1 MLILTLKSP
10 PVPKSPSTVALAR
23 AFPAVV
29 DGPETVLE
37 TVCEIMGWIWDT
49 TWDTMEDWEDG
60 LLEEIVLVGREE
72 EEDPAIAEETVW
84 DISGCI
90 CERMVA
96 IRSDWENEDDPE
108 EEADPEEEDNPE
120 EDDDPDPDVC
130 CPATADVTVWEIRGF
145 ICDTTEDTM
154 SDWRDDDELPEDDS
168 KPVPDNE
175 LPEEEPSVEVD
186 KVPDNEGLDYVPRN
200 S

>member
-1 MLILTLKSP
+1 
-10 PVPKSPSTVALAR
+10 
-23 AFPAVV
+23 
-29 DGPETVLE
+29 
-37 TVCEIMGWIWDT
+37 
-49 TWDTMEDWEDG
+49 MEDWEDG

-130 CPATADVTVWEIRGF
+130 CPATADDTVWEIRGC

-154 SDWRDDDELPEDDS
+154 SDC
-168 KPVPDNE
+168 
-175 LPEEEPSVEVD
+175 
-186 KVPDNEGLDYVPRN
+186 
-200 S
+200 